1 MSFGLKFELKWSVF
15 QLWIL
20 ESTLISMVAL
30 KIWRPRIHI
39 LLFLTHSLGYDIF
52 SSYLCTN
59 CNAVLKTKEDF
70 YLIPSHSYSAL
81 WCEIECDIFV
91 AFFRPGPYREIY
103 YCWATTT
110 IHSIWCGDMNWRLNL
125 FHSANEKWFILSV
138 VAHFWNSLLSF
149 NFRKCELTI
158 YSISVYYQRTDRG
171 R

>member
-1 MSFGLKFELKWSVF
+1 MISHLALYSRLRGSGLP
-15 QLWIL
+15 LWIMR
-20 ESTLISMVAL
+20 STLISMVAL
-30 KIWRPRIHI
+30 KIWRPRIHV

-103 YCWATTT
+103 YY
-110 IHSIWCGDMNWRLNL
+110 HHPLYLSCGDMNWRLNL

-149 NFRKCELTI
+149 DFGKYELTI